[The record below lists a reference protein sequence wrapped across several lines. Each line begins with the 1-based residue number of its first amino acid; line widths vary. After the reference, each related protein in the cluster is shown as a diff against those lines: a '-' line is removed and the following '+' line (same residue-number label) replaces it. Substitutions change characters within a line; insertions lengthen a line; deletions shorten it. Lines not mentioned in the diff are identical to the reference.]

1 MSALTVCASCLRCV
15 HWRRSTGMSMARGLR
30 APSTCWRDLAT
41 VTTGAGDASASLSRC
56 QGDRR
61 APSQPGSPS
70 INGHDASKACSGSPG
85 CLNGLIT
92 KTPLRRFVSCC
103 TPTQV
108 RVFTMGQHAC
118 MRSRVGFLMFDGMTV
133 AEHASC
139 TAERPVLRLPRGKG
153 AFLAGVRAY
162 PSKSRLWRALQR
174 LRSVLM
180 EPIGLLRGNRSLTG
194 RLTIRE
200 LPALNLNLTQAAW
213 RLAVWWSRLLA
224 HQLMPSPFFC
234 YFH

>member
-1 MSALTVCASCLRCV
+1 VRKRLSMAGDPACVIVGHQAGAMSALTVCASRLRCV

-92 KTPLRRFVSCC
+92 KTPLRQFVSCC

-108 RVFTMGQHAC
+108 RVFTMWQHAC
-118 MRSRVGFLMFDGMTV
+118 MLSRVGFLMFDGMTV

-153 AFLAGVRAY
+153 AFVEGGNAGQS
-162 PSKSRLWRALQR
+162 PQNELSR
-174 LRSVLM
+174 
-180 EPIGLLRGNRSLTG
+180 G
-194 RLTIRE
+194 RLQTRE
-200 LPALNLNLTQAAW
+200 PRHSGQ
-213 RLAVWWSRLLA
+213 S
-224 HQLMPSPFFC
+224 
-234 YFH
+234 